1 MYIYIYTHYIH
12 IRNTI
17 HYYSMIYANLCILG
31 FYLDF
36 PFIQFSGKQCFIDSP
51 DLGHVQQDWD
61 VRDGSFSPGART
73 CDQEVSQRRQ
83 EL

>member
-1 MYIYIYTHYIH
+1 MP
-12 IRNTI
+12 
-17 HYYSMIYANLCILG
+17 IYASLG

-36 PFIQFSGKQCFIDSP
+36 PFIQFSGKRCFIDSP